1 MTDSADAV
9 ARAHRELVRA
19 SVAAQGTRGIAE
31 RIATAIGGWLLVL
44 DGTGAPLASIPE
56 GARAHLALVQTELPR
71 FTSRSRPTAMSLII
85 PGESVSIRSVGVHGR
100 VRGFIAIGR
109 ATPLNAI
116 ERSLVDTATYLLAD
130 DLHRSDELRQAAR
143 NNRLAL
149 LQLLLGGHVE
159 VARGMSRTLR
169 VPIPDGQ
176 VRAALLGVPR
186 RHALELLEAAEDDL
200 ALRRI
205 ETVIAEL
212 RPGRVG
218 IVLPTAEG
226 DVRTLEAILRRVP
239 HGRGAVTDP
248 VEMHDLP
255 ESWRRVRG
263 VFKAAS
269 DKPGKLYMARDVSE
283 AGLLRHLSGPDTR
296 AWAQAALAPVL
307 ELDQG
312 SKVDFTQTLRAFLAH
327 NGQADASASALGIH
341 RHTLRYRMTRI
352 ADALA
357 RDLDDPTVRA
367 ELWFALQLYLDD

>member
-31 RIATAIGGWLLVL
+31 RIAAMVGGWMLLL

-56 GARAHLALVQTELPR
+56 GARAHLALVQTELSR
-71 FTSRSRPTAMSLII
+71 FATRARPTAMSLTI
-85 PGESVSIRSVGVHGR
+85 PGETVSIRSVGVAGR
-100 VRGFIAIGR
+100 IRGFIAIGR
-109 ATPLNAI
+109 ANPLNAV
-116 ERSLVDTATYLLAD
+116 ERSLVDTATYLLAE

-143 NNRLAL
+143 NNRLAV
-149 LQLLLGGHVE
+149 LQLLLGGHAE
-159 VARGMSRTLR
+159 VARTTSETLR

-186 RHALELLEAAEDDL
+186 RHALDLLEAAENDH

-239 HGRGAVTDP
+239 HGRGAVTDT
-248 VEMHDLP
+248 VEVAELP
-255 ESWRRVRG
+255 EAWRRVRG
-263 VFKAAS
+263 VFEAAP

-296 AWAQAALAPVL
+296 AWAQAALAPVT

-312 SKVDFTQTLRAFLAH
+312 SKVDFSQTLRAFLAH
-327 NGQADASASALGIH
+327 NGQADASAGALGIH

-352 ADALA
+352 ADTLG

-367 ELWFALQLYLDD
+367 ELWFALQLYPGD